1 MKTKKQ
7 IENEV
12 NRLIGNRLTDLTNTE
27 AFEAEIKIDCL
38 RWVLSKTTKNKK
50 IFEGLQHDLFDK
62 KRVVKKYYKD

>member
-12 NRLIGNRLTDLTNTE
+12 NRLIGNILTDLTNTE
-27 AFEAEIKIDCL
+27 AFEAKIKIDCL